1 MKLFAAAILV
11 LIAGASLTAIAQ
23 HGALHTVSAANPQG
37 SPQSSVTATRHG
49 GTVDYTENPAAT
61 EDVGAHTSSL
71 AVTATRSAGG
81 VHISKETQVAQG
93 SSAASSTK
101 TCTNYGGQVICN

>member
-1 MKLFAAAILV
+1 MKTKFFAAAILV

-23 HGALHTVSAANPQG
+23 RGALRTVSPANPQG
-37 SPQSSVTATRHG
+37 SVTATRHG
-49 GTVDYTENPAAT
+49 GAVDYTESPVAT
-61 EDVGAHTSSL
+61 GDVGVRTSSL

-81 VHISKETQVAQG
+81 VHISKETQVAQDSG
-93 SSAASSTK
+93 AGSSTK

>member
-11 LIAGASLTAIAQ
+11 LVAGASLTAIAQ
-23 HGALHTVSAANPQG
+23 RGALHTVSAANPQG
-37 SPQSSVTATRHG
+37 SVTATRHG
-49 GTVDYTENPAAT
+49 GAVDYTENPTAT
-61 EDVGAHTSSL
+61 EDVGARTSSL

-81 VHISKETQVAQG
+81 VHLSKETQVAQG